1 MMNASYFSDLPNDF
15 LVISLAKCLFFTI
28 TESNGSTLGKDK
40 DVSNYNYHYHINI
53 LNTFIITKVII
64 KYDTV
69 EVSRT
74 WLVMETWPPMYVL
87 IMITFIDK
95 YTTKRCKKTVI
106 TLVEYFWIWRKQ
118 ISISNNTI
126 QYFIQ
131 EIQIIIIKI
140 PLETEIVRLTL
151 CMTVPI
157 NKKHKCHVQPKN
169 YLQTVIKKQYQLFSR
184 LKMIKHTYILNK
196 EIYFAH

>member
-53 LNTFIITKVII
+53 LNTSIITKVII

-95 YTTKRCKKTVI
+95 YMTKRCKKTVI
-106 TLVEYFWIWRKQ
+106 TLVEYF
-118 ISISNNTI
+118 
-126 QYFIQ
+126 F
-131 EIQIIIIKI
+131 
-140 PLETEIVRLTL
+140 
-151 CMTVPI
+151 
-157 NKKHKCHVQPKN
+157 
-169 YLQTVIKKQYQLFSR
+169 
-184 LKMIKHTYILNK
+184 NK
-196 EIYFAH
+196 EETNFYKQ